1 MCKLSTS
8 YLPTSSSFATLQP
21 KNGRMSYLKDR
32 FGKFATTLCI
42 AVCLFAIPA
51 IGAEPTIREIHV
63 LQQGDTRLDETFI
76 LSHIASRVGKP
87 VDNRTVSADVRTL
100 LESNRFAYVGTRV
113 EPLEDGV
120 RLVFIVERRLRIA
133 GKIEFE
139 GMRALRQS
147 RVMDV
152 IGITSGDFADTQ
164 IVGTA
169 AERLRKKYI
178 EKRYYDVKIEP
189 QLKTIPENPGAA
201 RLTFS
206 IEEGPRS
213 KVKLIK
219 INGNKAISDRRLRRA
234 SGQSPWWNP
243 AGWFTDERVSD
254 FELEVVKSDMRRQYL
269 DAGFLDVSI
278 DGPKKI
284 RTGNTYHIT
293 ADINEGPVYKVGEV
307 SLEGVTLF
315 PESMI
320 LNALPLKPGQTAGL
334 TAIDAARTAVRE
346 FFVARGYVD
355 TRVQMSTYPDETRA
369 ETVNLVLSVK
379 EGVLTN
385 VRNILIRGNTSTKD
399 KVIRREILLNPG
411 EIYDGVL
418 AERSQR
424 RLKNLGYF
432 SDVRNYDI
440 TVDEDTRDLVYE
452 LEEKSTGSL
461 MFGAG
466 FSSIDNLI
474 GMFEISQSNFDIS
487 NLRNFRGAGQKARL
501 TLQVSADATDLEASF
516 IEPWFLDRRLA
527 FETLGFLR
535 NRSFNEYDER
545 RGGATVGLAKH
556 VPWVGRIGLA
566 YTLQHIRLSDVID
579 DPFHLADAPETAFR
593 FTDEDDAYLLG
604 SLRLSWTY
612 DTRDNPMIPQ
622 SGTRATAYLTVYN
635 SVLASDYDLY
645 EIDWRWRNYQ
655 PLWYGHVISFS
666 ARAST
671 IDAYGND
678 TVPISS
684 RYFLGG
690 GRNARGFKYRNIGPK
705 ALYDEGDGT
714 SFRPVGGQSLLDASI
729 EYTIPILKV
738 LRFGI
743 FYDIGNVWTDAYDF
757 DLSEYAS
764 SVGAGLRLDIPGF
777 PIRLD
782 YAHALD
788 KDDDLTRKRAFVFW
802 VGFDN

>member
-1 MCKLSTS
+1 
-8 YLPTSSSFATLQP
+8 
-21 KNGRMSYLKDR
+21 MSYLKDR
-32 FGKFATTLCI
+32 FGNFAAALCI
-42 AVCLFAIPA
+42 TACLLAITSD
-51 IGAEPTIREIHV
+51 GAEPTVREISV
-63 LQQGDTRLDETFI
+63 LQQGDTGMDESFVI
-76 LSHIASRVGKP
+76 SHIASRVGEP

-100 LESNRFAYVGTRV
+100 LDSHRFAYIGTRV
-113 EPLEDGV
+113 EPLDDGV

-133 GKIEFE
+133 GKIEFD
-139 GMRALRQS
+139 GMNGLRRS
-147 RVMDV
+147 RVMDL
-152 IGITSGDFADTQ
+152 IGIASGDFADNQ
-164 IVGTA
+164 IVGAA
-169 AERLRKKYI
+169 AERLRKEYI

-189 QLKTIPENPGAA
+189 KLDTIPENPGVA
-201 RLTFS
+201 RLKFI

-219 INGNKAISDRRLRRA
+219 IDGNNAIRDRHLRRA

-243 AGWFTDERVSD
+243 SGWFTSARVSD
-254 FELEVVKSDMRRQYL
+254 FELEILKSDMRRQYL
-269 DAGFLDVSI
+269 DAGYLDIII
-278 DGPKKI
+278 DGPKKS
-284 RTGNTYHIT
+284 RTDNTYDIT
-293 ADINEGPVYKVGEV
+293 FDITEGPIYKVGEI

-320 LNALPLKPGQTAGL
+320 LNAVPLKTGEIAGL
-334 TAIDAARTAVRE
+334 AAIDAARSAVRD

-355 TRVQMSTYPDETRA
+355 TRVLMSTYPDEKRS
-369 ETVNLVLSVK
+369 ETVNLVFSIQ

-411 EIYDGVL
+411 EVYDGVL

-440 TVDEDTRDLVYE
+440 TINEDTRDLVYE
-452 LEEKSTGSL
+452 LEEQSTGSL

-487 NLRNFRGAGQKARL
+487 NFRNFRGAGQKARL
-501 TLQVSADATDLEASF
+501 TLQVSSDATDLEASF
-516 IEPWFLDRRLA
+516 IEPWFLDQRLA
-527 FETLGFLR
+527 FETLGFIR

-566 YTLQHIRLSDVID
+566 YNFQSVRLSDVID
-579 DPFHLADAPETAFR
+579 DPFHLADSPETAFS

-622 SGTRATAYLTVYN
+622 SGTRATAYLTLYN
-635 SVLASDYDLY
+635 GALASDYDLY
-645 EIDWRWRNYQ
+645 EIDLRWRNYQ
-655 PLWYGHVISFS
+655 PLWYGHVLSFS

-671 IDAYGND
+671 IDGYGSD
-678 TVPISS
+678 AVPVGS

-690 GRNARGFKYRNIGPK
+690 GRNARGFRYRNIGPK

-714 SFRPVGGQSLLDASI
+714 SFRPVGGQSLLDASV

-738 LRFGI
+738 LRFGV
-743 FYDIGNVWTDAYDF
+743 FYDIGNVWADAYDF

-777 PIRLD
+777 PVRFD
-782 YAHALD
+782 YAHALE

-802 VGFDN
+802 IGFDN